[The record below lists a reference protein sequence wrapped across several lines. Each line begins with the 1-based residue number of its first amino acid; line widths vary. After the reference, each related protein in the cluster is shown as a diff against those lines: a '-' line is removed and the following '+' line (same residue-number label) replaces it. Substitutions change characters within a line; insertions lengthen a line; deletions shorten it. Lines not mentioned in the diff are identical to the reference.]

1 LLTIVV
7 DMLRRRPAAENPPLS
22 ATRTNAVRLVSRSI
36 AASDYPL
43 TRDNASG
50 FNRIIRSRR
59 SLHLPNSTE
68 PAFRGRRPVQEDA
81 MSDLS
86 YVADSLVK
94 TGLRPSRRTVK
105 RAALG
110 LAVALGVAGAAEF
123 GYGYLTT
130 GRYLESTDDAYVKAD
145 STIISPKVSGYI
157 AQVLVGDN
165 EPVKSGQ
172 LLARIDDRDF
182 RTALKQAQ
190 ADVAGSEAAV
200 RNLDAQIALQQPLI
214 EQGTADIAAAD
225 ANLKF
230 AQEERAR
237 YDDLMRTGS
246 GTIQRAQQTDAALRE
261 KIAQLQHGK
270 SGLLAAERK
279 VDVLT
284 TDRAKAVAQ
293 LDRARAVEQQAA
305 LNLSYTEITAPVDG
319 TVGAR
324 SLRVGQYVQAGT
336 QLMAVVPLDAVYV
349 VANFKETQLT
359 HVRNGQP
366 VEIRI
371 DSFHA
376 TKLKGHVDSLSP
388 ASGLEFALL
397 PPDNAT
403 GNFTKIVQ
411 RVPVKIVL
419 DDHSLSGLL
428 RPGMSAEPTVDTKA
442 TVLAEREA
450 SSKVAADAASARSHG
465 G

>member
-1 LLTIVV
+1 
-7 DMLRRRPAAENPPLS
+7 MA
-22 ATRTNAVRLVSRSI
+22 
-36 AASDYPL
+36 
-43 TRDNASG
+43 
-50 FNRIIRSRR
+50 
-59 SLHLPNSTE
+59 
-68 PAFRGRRPVQEDA
+68 
-81 MSDLS
+81 DLS
-86 YVADSLVK
+86 YAADLNTK
-94 TGLRPSRRTVK
+94 TGFQPSRRAIK
-105 RAALG
+105 RTALALA
-110 LAVALGVAGAAEF
+110 LAVGVAGAADF

-145 STIISPKVSGYI
+145 STIVSPKVSGYL

-165 EPVKSGQ
+165 EPVKAGQ

-182 RTALKQAQ
+182 RTALDQAR

-200 RNLDAQIALQQPLI
+200 RNLDAQIALQRPVI
-214 EQGTADIAAAD
+214 EQGSADVAGAEAT
-225 ANLKF
+225 LQF
-230 AQEERAR
+230 ARQEQTR
-237 YDDLMRTGS
+237 YDDLMKSGS
-246 GTIQRAQQTDAALRE
+246 GTVQRAQQTDAELRE
-261 KIAQLQHGK
+261 KTAQLQHGK
-270 SGLLAAERK
+270 SGLIAAQKK
-279 VDVLT
+279 VEVLT
-284 TDRAKAVAQ
+284 TERAKAIAQ
-293 LDRARAVEQQAA
+293 LDHARAVEQQMA

-324 SLRVGQYVQAGT
+324 TLRVGQFVQAGT

-366 VEIRI
+366 VEVEI
-371 DSFHA
+371 DSFHG
-376 TKLKGHVDSLSP
+376 TTLKGHVDSLSP

-419 DDHSLSGLL
+419 DDHSLTGLL
-428 RPGMSAEPTVDTKA
+428 RPGMSAEPTINTKA
-442 TVLAEREA
+442 TVVAERETKARLA
-450 SSKVAADAASARSHG
+450 SDAALASPNG

>member
-1 LLTIVV
+1 
-7 DMLRRRPAAENPPLS
+7 M
-22 ATRTNAVRLVSRSI
+22 
-36 AASDYPL
+36 
-43 TRDNASG
+43 
-50 FNRIIRSRR
+50 
-59 SLHLPNSTE
+59 ST
-68 PAFRGRRPVQEDA
+68 A
-81 MSDLS
+81 S
-86 YVADSLVK
+86 YVSDVK
-94 TGLRPSRRTVK
+94 SKISLRPSQRAVK
-105 RAALG
+105 RAALALALTLG
-110 LAVALGVAGAAEF
+110 IAAVADLG
-123 GYGYLTT
+123 YDYLTT

-165 EPVKSGQ
+165 QPVKAGQ

-182 RTALKQAQ
+182 KAALDQAH
-190 ADVAGSEAAV
+190 ADVAASEAAV
-200 RNLDAQIALQQPLI
+200 RNFEAQIALQQPII
-214 EQGTADIAAAD
+214 EQGTADVAAAE
-225 ANLKF
+225 ANLQF
-230 AQEERAR
+230 AQEEQVR
-237 YDDLMRTGS
+237 YDGLMKTGS

-270 SGLLAAERK
+270 SGLLAAQRK

-284 TDRAKAVAQ
+284 TERAKAVAQ
-293 LDRARAVEQQAA
+293 LDRARAVEAQAV
-305 LNLSYTEITAPVDG
+305 LNLSYTQIAAPVDG

-336 QLMAVVPLDAVYV
+336 QLMAVVPLDGVYV

-366 VEIRI
+366 VEIQI
-371 DSFHA
+371 DSFHG
-376 TKLKGHVDSLSP
+376 TKLRGHVDSLSP

-419 DDHSLSGLL
+419 DDHTLTGLL
-428 RPGMSAEPTVDTKA
+428 RPGMSAEPTVDTKT
-442 TVLAEREA
+442 TVLAERETKARLA
-450 SSKVAADAASARSHG
+450 SDVAAIRPNG